1 MLDTFLNILAFA
13 FIGVLFWLYLGVP
26 MVDDDDDNLS
36 SSKSDQ

>member
-26 MVDDDDDNLS
+26 MVDDDDEAS
-36 SSKSDQ
+36 SSRSDD